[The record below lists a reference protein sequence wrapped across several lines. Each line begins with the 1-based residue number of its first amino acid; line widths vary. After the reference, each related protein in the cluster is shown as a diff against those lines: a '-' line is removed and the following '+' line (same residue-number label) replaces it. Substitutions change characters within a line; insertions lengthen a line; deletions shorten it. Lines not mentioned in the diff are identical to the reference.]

1 MIESQRVKTQVRS
14 SPTFVELSE
23 LVVHTARKFRRNF
36 SSQLAPLG
44 ITFAQAQV
52 LRIVARAARPLRMVD
67 LAAKLDIV
75 PRSTTTMIDALQ
87 ANGLVQRLSDDA
99 DRRSV
104 PICITDTG
112 RALLDQLDEARR
124 AVAEGIFGG
133 LSQADCQELFRLL
146 NIVNSQPDAG
156 DTAGDETRIAAIGI
170 DTSTDGTGGIR

>member
-1 MIESQRVKTQVRS
+1 MIESQRIKTQARS

-23 LVVHTARKFRRNF
+23 LVVHAARKFRRNF

-52 LRIVARAARPLRMVD
+52 LRIVARAEIPLRMVD
-67 LAAKLDIV
+67 LAAKLEIV
-75 PRSTTTMIDALQ
+75 PRSATTMVDALQ

-99 DRRSV
+99 DRRSI
-104 PICITDTG
+104 PICITDNG

-124 AVAEGIFGG
+124 AVAAGIFGG

-146 NIVNSQPDAG
+146 SIVNSQFDPS
-156 DTAGDETRIAAIGI
+156 DTADDKSGGAAIGI
-170 DTSTDGTGGIR
+170 DSSANGAGGIR